1 MKAFIQSQHF
11 LKEKHYL
18 RIEQIIH
25 RDIRLEN
32 IIMDSDKYFNII
44 DFTYSINFNDKN
56 NPKYYLKNDE
66 KYIAPEVSKRK
77 EYNYTADYYALG
89 SIIYYLIFKNFPNVI
104 KKKRKLIHL
113 AIDYTNIHNYSYNCI
128 DLINKLIVTDPT
140 KRIGYKDINEIKN
153 HPWFKGFKWRDLE
166 NKKIIS
172 PFKFIPNSNN
182 NPHCSKPYKDEKMI
196 NSFKNL
202 FNPFSQ
208 KK

>member
-1 MKAFIQSQHF
+1 MYSILNEPNILQRLNKYNFGIKLISSFKDYESFYLVTTFFEGKTLDNYKDEFLDENKIKFISACIIQLF
-11 LKEKHYL
+11 IYL

-113 AIDYTNIHNYSYNCI
+113 
-128 DLINKLIVTDPT
+128 L
-140 KRIGYKDINEIKN
+140 
-153 HPWFKGFKWRDLE
+153 
-166 NKKIIS
+166 
-172 PFKFIPNSNN
+172 
-182 NPHCSKPYKDEKMI
+182 
-196 NSFKNL
+196 
-202 FNPFSQ
+202 
-208 KK
+208 